1 MSDTQETT
9 QEKTERFIGKVK
21 WFNNK
26 SGFGFITVST
36 AGDFGGKDIFAHYS
50 AILVDNQYKYL
61 VQGEYVE
68 FEITSTTNGE
78 HEHQA
83 TNISGILGGDTMCE
97 TRRLNRPPEDKP
109 RREQRDDE
117 EQSPRRHE
125 RRDEQRDQ
133 QRDEVT
139 RDEVTRDEDGF
150 TQVPKKRAARTQK
163 PTSSKPSVDT
173 SDKKRAPRRAKPA

>member
-1 MSDTQETT
+1 MSDTQETIGT
-9 QEKTERFIGKVK
+9 QETRFIGKVK

-36 AGDFGGKDIFAHYS
+36 PGDFEGKDIFAHYS

-68 FEITSTTNGE
+68 FEIASTTNGE

-109 RREQRDDE
+109 RRET
-117 EQSPRRHE
+117 
-125 RRDEQRDQ
+125 RDEQRHED
-133 QRDEVT
+133 RHEVT
-139 RDEVTRDEDGF
+139 RNEVTRNEVTRNEVTREHVTRDDEGF
-150 TQVPKKRAARTQK
+150 TPVPKRRTTKTQK
-163 PTSSKPSVDT
+163 PATE

>member
-1 MSDTQETT
+1 MSDT
-9 QEKTERFIGKVK
+9 QEKTERFVGKVK

-36 AGDFGGKDIFAHYS
+36 SGDFAGKDIFAHYS

-83 TNISGILGGDTMCE
+83 TNITGILGGDTMCE

-109 RREQRDDE
+109 RKE
-117 EQSPRRHE
+117 PH
-125 RRDEQRDQ
+125 RRDQERQ
-133 QRDEVT
+133 
-139 RDEVTRDEDGF
+139 DEDGERQDDEGF
-150 TQVPKKRAARTQK
+150 TPVAKKRNTRPPRSAAT
-163 PTSSKPSVDT
+163 P
-173 SDKKRAPRRAKPA
+173 DKRVPAKSAK

>member
-1 MSDTQETT
+1 MSDTQE
-9 QEKTERFIGKVK
+9 KMERFIGKVK

-36 AGDFGGKDIFAHYS
+36 SGDFEGKDIFAHYS

-117 EQSPRRHE
+117 EQPRDRHE
-125 RRDEQRDQ
+125 RRDEQRY
-133 QRDEVT
+133 EVT
-139 RDEVTRDEDGF
+139 REDEEGF
-150 TQVPKKRAARTQK
+150 TQVPKKRTARTQK
-163 PTSSKPSVDT
+163 PTSSRLSDVS

>member
-1 MSDTQETT
+1 MSDTQEN
-9 QEKTERFIGKVK
+9 TERFIGKVK

-26 SGFGFITVST
+26 SGFGFITVSS
-36 AGDFGGKDIFAHYS
+36 AGDFAGKDIFAHYS

-83 TNISGILGGDTMCE
+83 TKITGILGGDSMCE
-97 TRRLNRPPEDKP
+97 TRRINRPPDDKP
-109 RREQRDDE
+109 RRREDDNNRADTE
-117 EQSPRRHE
+117 AEAE
-125 RRDEQRDQ
+125 DE
-133 QRDEVT
+133 
-139 RDEVTRDEDGF
+139 GF
-150 TQVPKKRAARTQK
+150 TPVPKKKAARPDRSSSG
-163 PTSSKPSVDT
+163 PTPVRSTSVSVSASAST